1 MVQLAKPISNGMI
14 QTVSGSCDSCDHRF
28 EWLLI
33 RGKALIQEP
42 NTAYG
47 RSN

>member
-1 MVQLAKPISNGMI
+1 MVQLAEPISNGMI
-14 QTVSGSCDSCDHRF
+14 QTVSGYCESCGHRF

-42 NTAYG
+42 YRAYG